1 MDIDMLVINHEVRE
15 DILLLSPEGRID
27 SNTADDLSDIIS
39 KLATLRA
46 QRIVIDLIQT
56 DYLSSAGLRV
66 ILLAAKDAQATG
78 GRLTLCRSEGVVK
91 DVISVTGFDEM
102 LGMHASVDAAI
113 AALAV

>member
-1 MDIDMLVINHEVRE
+1 MLVVNHEIRE

-27 SNTADDLSDIIS
+27 SNTADELGDVIS

-46 QRIVIDLIQT
+46 RRIVIDLMQT

-66 ILLAAKDAQATG
+66 ILVAAKDAQAAG
-78 GRLTLCRSEGVVK
+78 GRLTLCRPTGVVE
-91 DVISVTGFDEM
+91 DVISATGFDEM